1 MYSFWVK
8 RGIVFF
14 YTRVAHDPV
23 FSAAWL
29 TVNAE
34 NSSLGHL

>member
-1 MYSFWVK
+1 MYSFRVK
-8 RGIVFF
+8 HDTVFF
-14 YTRVAHDPV
+14 HTQVAHDPV